1 MVFVELCFWD
11 RLDLSN
17 NIAKYVTMLF
27 ELFSLVRQY
36 LCILI
41 HQPVRSF
48 DYMKCGAYFSELLA
62 NFHITMNLT
71 FLCAAVFSGGKC
83 NGRLAITFQGYSVV
97 MTNGKVLKWKDTF
110 PEFDYALRRDGI

>member
-1 MVFVELCFWD
+1 
-11 RLDLSN
+11 
-17 NIAKYVTMLF
+17 MLF

-62 NFHITMNLT
+62 NFHITINLI
-71 FLCAAVFSGGKC
+71 FYCAAVFGGRKC
-83 NGRLAITFQGYSVV
+83 DGRLAITFQGYSVV
-97 MTNGKVLKWKDTF
+97 M
-110 PEFDYALRRDGI
+110 ERC